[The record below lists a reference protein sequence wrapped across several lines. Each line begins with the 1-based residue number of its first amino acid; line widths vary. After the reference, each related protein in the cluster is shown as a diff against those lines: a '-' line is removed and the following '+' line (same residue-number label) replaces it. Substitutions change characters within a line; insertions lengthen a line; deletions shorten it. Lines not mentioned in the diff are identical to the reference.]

1 MIETNENSN
10 SIKRVPKP
18 LQSRSHTFCNSTRY
32 FIPTWHSNKLAVTV
46 YHTPEYFTSLFITLP
61 YWNVNPKIQKCAIE
75 NPIVIGLPQSIQNLN
90 PNVHKIFCEIE
101 VL

>member
-1 MIETNENSN
+1 
-10 SIKRVPKP
+10 VPKP
-18 LQSRSHTFCNSTRY
+18 LQSRSHTFCKPL
-32 FIPTWHSNKLAVTV
+32 IPQDILFQHGIVINLLGQIIQSN
-46 YHTPEYFTSLFITLP
+46 TPGNFTSLFITLP
-61 YWNVNPKIQKCAIE
+61 YWNVNPKIKKCLIE